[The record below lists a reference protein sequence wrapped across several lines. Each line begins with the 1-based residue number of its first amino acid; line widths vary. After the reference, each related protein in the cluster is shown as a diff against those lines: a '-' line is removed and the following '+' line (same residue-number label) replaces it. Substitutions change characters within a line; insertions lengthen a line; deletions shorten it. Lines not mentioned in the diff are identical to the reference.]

1 MVGMKGLAAMAAL
14 AMIEQPT
21 RYVAPAGCEPPSQTE
36 DRRGEGARV
45 FVSRV
50 CHAAASWITLRA
62 VCLPDRCKGDP

>member
-36 DRRGEGARV
+36 DEQRRALD
-45 FVSRV
+45 
-50 CHAAASWITLRA
+50 HAAASWITLRA

>member
-36 DRRGEGARV
+36 DEQRRALDRAEQKRQRRAQKR
-45 FVSRV
+45 R
-50 CHAAASWITLRA
+50 AKLR
-62 VCLPDRCKGDP
+62 G